1 MALPTAA
8 TVAKRAGISDNDPSA
23 PIALAIALS
32 WARDELGRAVDD
44 ALSDLDATGNEAV
57 LGAAA
62 DFLKLPAA
70 QSALVVDNDA
80 PSALPFDIGRRWAP
94 LLNRRNKHLWAV
106 R

>member
-8 TVAKRAGISDNDPSA
+8 DVATRASVSANDPRV
-23 PIALAIALS
+23 PTALSVALS
-32 WARDELGRAVDD
+32 WARGVLGRAVDD
-44 ALSDLDATGNEAV
+44 ALTDLNASGNEAV

-80 PSALPFDIGRRWAP
+80 PSALPFDIGRRWEQ
-94 LLNRRNKHLWAV
+94 LLARGNKHLWAA

>member
-8 TVAKRAGISDNDPSA
+8 DVATRAGVTANDPRA
-23 PIALAIALS
+23 PAALSVALA
-32 WARDELGRAVDD
+32 WARGCLARAVDD
-44 ALSDLDATGNEAV
+44 PLTNLNATGNEAI

-70 QSALVVDNDA
+70 QSALVSDNEA
-80 PSALPFDIGRRWAP
+80 PSALPFDIGRRWETMLA
-94 LLNRRNKHLWAV
+94 RGNKHLWAV